1 MRKNNQI
8 NGLSFNS
15 FEYTKTEPSTQ
26 IESSQKY
33 IYVFKSLRSRSTNK
47 IYNNEKKTKIKLEK
61 FHHNFLRNS
70 IHSNEKYKNFFQT
83 QIQFHKVKLP
93 NYISNYNEKKN
104 FKIKTE
110 KINFFFKPLA
120 SNRTMYST
128 SYTNYKNQINNFLPS
143 FSNINSK
150 NNISNNSLKNLYKF
164 RNERNFNNKFS
175 LENHLENLTS
185 FKGKTKKIIF
195 EKFVS
200 KILIDQIKLINEK
213 RKINVNLEQLNF
225 FNYENLYNYLKIYSF
240 ELKKYLNYLEKTLK
254 NENKYLNELR
264 EEKINLM
271 NEIFLLKHKFGKA
284 KKLFEININN
294 KFFLLCVK
302 NHTNQVNLFKIEDKK
317 DYLNDLN
324 LINNLF
330 NLERIQRSLDQKH
343 TRKLKTLKTKINRYF
358 KYENEEEDILD
369 EIDSAIILKE
379 QKPIFKSPEEFMI
392 HLNKITSGIQNLMLI
407 YNNKQI
413 QLRELR
419 ENFKQKNSFFKNEED
434 INKFYNNE
442 INASTNKLNEMKI
455 KNDGLIK
462 YKHSILNEINHSKIN
477 NIQNVE
483 IKIKNIFQNLKSLFP
498 IKIKKKF
505 NVPITSILLLK
516 HIEELL
522 NNLLNYKNHQIIN
535 NNHNYSIIKAEIDKK
550 NKIKLYKE
558 LKEKNDKKLIEKYK
572 KVFENQNKIIIKPRK
587 KVQIIYNFDKK

>member
-150 NNISNNSLKNLYKF
+150 NNISNNFLKNLYKF

-185 FKGKTKKIIF
+185 F
-195 EKFVS
+195 
-200 KILIDQIKLINEK
+200 
-213 RKINVNLEQLNF
+213 
-225 FNYENLYNYLKIYSF
+225 
-240 ELKKYLNYLEKTLK
+240 
-254 NENKYLNELR
+254 
-264 EEKINLM
+264 
-271 NEIFLLKHKFGKA
+271 
-284 KKLFEININN
+284 
-294 KFFLLCVK
+294 
-302 NHTNQVNLFKIEDKK
+302 
-317 DYLNDLN
+317 
-324 LINNLF
+324 
-330 NLERIQRSLDQKH
+330 
-343 TRKLKTLKTKINRYF
+343 
-358 KYENEEEDILD
+358 
-369 EIDSAIILKE
+369 
-379 QKPIFKSPEEFMI
+379 
-392 HLNKITSGIQNLMLI
+392 
-407 YNNKQI
+407 
-413 QLRELR
+413 
-419 ENFKQKNSFFKNEED
+419 
-434 INKFYNNE
+434 
-442 INASTNKLNEMKI
+442 
-455 KNDGLIK
+455 
-462 YKHSILNEINHSKIN
+462 
-477 NIQNVE
+477 
-483 IKIKNIFQNLKSLFP
+483 
-498 IKIKKKF
+498 
-505 NVPITSILLLK
+505 
-516 HIEELL
+516 
-522 NNLLNYKNHQIIN
+522 
-535 NNHNYSIIKAEIDKK
+535 
-550 NKIKLYKE
+550 
-558 LKEKNDKKLIEKYK
+558 
-572 KVFENQNKIIIKPRK
+572 
-587 KVQIIYNFDKK
+587 